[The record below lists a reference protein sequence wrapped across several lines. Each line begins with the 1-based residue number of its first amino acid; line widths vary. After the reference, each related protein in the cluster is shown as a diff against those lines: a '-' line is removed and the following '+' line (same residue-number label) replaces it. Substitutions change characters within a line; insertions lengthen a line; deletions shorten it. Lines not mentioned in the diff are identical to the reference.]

1 MPRNALCRSS
11 FALVALCLVAAI
23 PVRLAA
29 KPDQDDASTTT
40 PIKHVVV
47 IFQENVSF
55 DHYFGTYPF
64 AANPPG
70 EPAFHAKDD
79 TPRVNNL
86 ETSGLIVN
94 NPNGANPFRI
104 DRSVPNTCDQDHS
117 YGDEQ
122 KAFHGGLMDN
132 FLFDSCKD
140 PVLGSTSTLGYYDGN
155 TVTAFWNYAQ
165 HFAMSDNS
173 FGTTFG
179 PSTPGLLNLVAG
191 NTFEGTITNGLSA
204 SGNIAGGVSPGA
216 VVGDPDP
223 AFDNC

>member
-1 MPRNALCRSS
+1 MNASRRIFWRSGSNSLCLGGETHMAKEWTRYVV
-11 FALVALCLVAAI
+11 ALVVAMTLIVAG
-23 PVRLAA
+23 PGTAMSEPGGGSA
-29 KPDQDDASTTT
+29 TST
-40 PIKHVVV
+40 PIKHLVV

-140 PVLGSTSTLGYYDGN
+140 PVL
-155 TVTAFWNYAQ
+155 
-165 HFAMSDNS
+165 
-173 FGTTFG
+173 
-179 PSTPGLLNLVAG
+179 
-191 NTFEGTITNGLSA
+191 
-204 SGNIAGGVSPGA
+204 
-216 VVGDPDP
+216 
-223 AFDNC
+223 